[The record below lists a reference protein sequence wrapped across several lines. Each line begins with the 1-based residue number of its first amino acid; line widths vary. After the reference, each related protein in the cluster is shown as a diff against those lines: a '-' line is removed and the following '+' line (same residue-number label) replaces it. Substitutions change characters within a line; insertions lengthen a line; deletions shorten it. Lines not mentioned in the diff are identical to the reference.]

1 MLSGSAP
8 TYYVAPQGSVF
19 TDAHGRETHVN
30 GDMVARLAGPV
41 VARHD
46 GEKFVAIG
54 VDSASLVVR
63 GEFTCGDG
71 SLVDPFRF
79 TTLRTAANRETEHEH
94 TR

>member
-54 VDSASLVVR
+54 VDSA
-63 GEFTCGDG
+63 
-71 SLVDPFRF
+71 
-79 TTLRTAANRETEHEH
+79 
-94 TR
+94 